1 MKLPY
6 HD

>member
-6 HD
+6 K